1 MIKGKRVCVT
11 GGAGFLG
18 SQLVDLLVEEGC
30 EVFVLDNLARGD
42 NINPQASLLPIDI
55 SLLESCKHA
64 FKGGTAKHKVVDTHK
79 VADIVFNLAA
89 TVAGVHYNQS
99 NNVAMFNENVLLQTI
114 PVAAAEAVGVPTFI
128 QVSSACIYS
137 PTHNHPCLEK
147 NGHIGEPHPANGGYA
162 WAKRVGEKVALLS
175 KIPNVVVV
183 RPSNVWGPRDYF
195 DGKAHVIP
203 NLIKKCLDDSETI
216 EMSSPPTIQRE
227 FVFSRDMAAG
237 MLAAAKYGC
246 DRQAYNLGANG
257 GKHCVTLETLLALV
271 QKACGT
277 NKPVNWANQ
286 TFDPGDPARWSDA
299 RKANEELEWQVT
311 TSLED
316 GLRETVAWRLK
327 QQN

>member
-1 MIKGKRVCVT
+1 MKGKRVCVT
-11 GGAGFLG
+11 GGAGFVG

-30 EVFVLDNLARGD
+30 EVFVVDDLSRG
-42 NINPQASLLPIDI
+42 NNVNPKAQLIQVCVDDLSSCVFAFRGEVRDGKDVDVPI
-55 SLLESCKHA
+55 
-64 FKGGTAKHKVVDTHK
+64 
-79 VADIVFNLAA
+79 DIVFNLAA

-99 NNVAMFNENVLLQTI
+99 HNVFMFNDNVLLQTV
-114 PVAAAEAVGVPTFI
+114 PVAAAEYTGVQTFV
-128 QVSSACIYS
+128 QVSSVCIYS
-137 PTHNHPCLEK
+137 PDHNHPALEK
-147 NGHIGEPHPANGGYA
+147 NGHVGEPHPANGGYA
-162 WAKRVGEKVALLS
+162 WSKRVGEKVALLS

-183 RPSNVWGPRDYF
+183 RPSNIYGPRDYF

-203 NLIKKCLDDSETI
+203 NLINKCLSDEPTI

-227 FVFSRDMAAG
+227 FVYSRDMAAG
-237 MLAAAKYGC
+237 MLAAAKYGR

-257 GKHCVTLETLLALV
+257 GVHCVTLEKLLALV

-299 RKANEELEWQVT
+299 SKANEELEWTVT

-316 GLRETVAWRLK
+316 GLKETVEWKLR